1 MRLRFDMKAYQ
12 SAWIASLVMGVV
24 VLGAQQIFYNKYL
37 LVLYVGLGA
46 LVFLFAMR
54 QLRAVR
60 REDIDLLSDFLGP
73 KMKFIPRW
81 LGKVLGVK

>member
-1 MRLRFDMKAYQ
+1 MFSSSRKLVGLAG
-12 SAWIASLVMGVV
+12 LVMGVV
-24 VLGAQQIFYNKYL
+24 VLGAQQILYNKYL
-37 LVLYVGLGA
+37 LFLYVGLGA

-73 KMKFIPRW
+73 KMKFITRW
-81 LGKVLGVK
+81 LGKVLDIK